1 MAESEREKTL
11 RVVKAV
17 FGSDVAKSHAG
28 RVGDELPQPTRRV
41 INEYDPQERGLG
53 S

>member
-1 MAESEREKTL
+1 MAETEREKTL
-11 RVVKAV
+11 RVVKAI
-17 FGSDVAKSHAG
+17 FGNDVAGNHAG
-28 RVGDELPQPTRRV
+28 RVGDELPRPTRRV